1 MLGLCIVPG
10 ILLRKHAQRRS
21 HHFFC
26 TVHKFKLNK
35 NKRYLRSTFRK
46 YSDSG
51 VFAPIRSEIWTTS
64 LFDSRSRI
72 RESTTVPTLQNR
84 MSEQKKNN
92 NFISPEQ
99 PETHNL
105 RRITYTFLARVEER
119 RNKGSSLIGRYLN
132 TCHSFN
138 CILLPIRYTLRG
150 TLTSWLTYSNSFQLW
165 HKQNCQ

>member
-84 MSEQKKNN
+84 MSEQKKKPSVLLVLNN
-92 NFISPEQ
+92 PKRIIYDESHTRSFLHE
-99 PETHNL
+99 L
-105 RRITYTFLARVEER
+105 RKEEI
-119 RNKGSSLIGRYLN
+119 KEVL
-132 TCHSFN
+132 
-138 CILLPIRYTLRG
+138 
-150 TLTSWLTYSNSFQLW
+150 
-165 HKQNCQ
+165 